1 MWTASAG
8 TISFASVCLFLR
20 NTLGNPLGPIRNENF
35 SLVELVLIVLGF
47 EAPVLKKSHC
57 LIGCTEFRTGFFFN

>member
-8 TISFASVCLFLR
+8 TICFASVCLFLR
-20 NTLGNPLGPIRNENF
+20 NTLGNPSGPIRNENF

-47 EAPVLKKSHC
+47 EAPVLKKSHS
-57 LIGCTEFRTGFFFN
+57 LIG

>member
-8 TISFASVCLFLR
+8 TICSATVCLFLR

-35 SLVELVLIVLGF
+35 SLVELDCTWIF
-47 EAPVLKKSHC
+47 KKSHS
-57 LIGCTEFRTGFFFN
+57 LTGSIECHAVSHPIKE